1 MYGRG
6 EEYVKQVI
14 NDTTIRFSSGSG
26 LSSMSDCLWVAGSEG
41 STIKFITKSGTPQ
54 NEPDMTMTR
63 RDEVIELVD
72 EEAVDEK
79 MKTTGSN
86 RQMNRGLN
94 SQ

>member
-1 MYGRG
+1 M
-6 EEYVKQVI
+6 
-14 NDTTIRFSSGSG
+14 
-26 LSSMSDCLWVAGSEG
+26 
-41 STIKFITKSGTPQ
+41 TKSGTPQ

-79 MKTTGSN
+79 RKTTGSN